1 MPVVEDIFPRY
12 MCQFSKF
19 LIYIYRLSLGAV
31 TMFVRLINDQSTTA
45 RVLVFNN
52 LCDISQIKS
61 ELSNL
66 NKNTFERILIILNV
80 RKDSFSG
87 DTFQSDY
94 GRKGNHYSPLEID
107 FMMKTVTYF
116 DSKGWTVPKGL
127 KSKIYQMIDTVC
139 DQTGKFVSYPMQ
151 GAPAKVHHAH
161 SRGQINP
168 LVIMYVQTNVSNS
181 TQFKHVEIYVV

>member
-1 MPVVEDIFPRY
+1 MQSQ
-12 MCQFSKF
+12 C
-19 LIYIYRLSLGAV
+19 
-31 TMFVRLINDQSTTA
+31 FVRLINDQSTTA

-94 GRKGNHYSPLEID
+94 GRKGSHYSLLEID

-116 DSKGWTVPKGL
+116 YLKGWTVPKGL
-127 KSKIYQMIDTVC
+127 ESKIYQMIDTVC
-139 DQTGKFVSYPMQ
+139 DQTGKFVS
-151 GAPAKVHHAH
+151 
-161 SRGQINP
+161 
-168 LVIMYVQTNVSNS
+168 
-181 TQFKHVEIYVV
+181 

>member
-1 MPVVEDIFPRY
+1 MSPITKKLKAMAKSYSNHPPLCPYVVTNGLALVQLRCLFDLSMISQQLRV
-12 MCQFSKF
+12 F
-19 LIYIYRLSLGAV
+19 LFLTIYLTLV
-31 TMFVRLINDQSTTA
+31 NDQSTTA

-52 LCDISQIKS
+52 LFDISQIKS

-94 GRKGNHYSPLEID
+94 GRKGNHYSLLEID

-127 KSKIYQMIDTVC
+127 
-139 DQTGKFVSYPMQ
+139 
-151 GAPAKVHHAH
+151 
-161 SRGQINP
+161 
-168 LVIMYVQTNVSNS
+168 
-181 TQFKHVEIYVV
+181 